1 MSELALPERFGHLE
15 KVDNL
20 VTGWE
25 DVRLAIRPECR
36 DEKSID
42 KAKTAIEVG
51 LNDAAINYFWNL
63 AMNDLHKKIIVY
75 GIEYFSSSINW
86 DGKPLKTI
94 EDLREVKDHQLITGA
109 FALGIIP
116 TEAHFFLQ
124 QCREIRNNFSTAHF
138 PMGEIDKFE
147 TFNFIKNCIKYVLT
161 FDLPAP
167 GLQIKDL
174 VESLTLERLDSTDE
188 INAIIESQSS
198 KMHGP
203 ILHNLFSSFIKQDC
217 DPNLKHNIR
226 MLAPNL
232 WELVS
237 EEVKSN
243 IAAKFTSL
251 RDIQG
256 KDAANEALEFLKT
269 VNGVEFIPES
279 FKEIIFKKHAQAL
292 IDAHNGWD
300 NFHHEPGYARDLA
313 SLGPNV
319 PLSAMYTYVKATL
332 LSFVGNGYGI
342 ANSAQKYNTEMISNL
357 SQSGVRMLFKILDTD
372 IDVTREL
379 SNSAPVQRLI
389 GVMDLIKDKTMLP
402 KQKEMY
408 EFITS
413 KKSHEIK
420 GHFSNRYWKLA
431 KK

>member
-138 PMGEIDKFE
+138 PMGEIDKF
-147 TFNFIKNCIKYVLT
+147 
-161 FDLPAP
+161 
-167 GLQIKDL
+167 
-174 VESLTLERLDSTDE
+174 
-188 INAIIESQSS
+188 
-198 KMHGP
+198 
-203 ILHNLFSSFIKQDC
+203 
-217 DPNLKHNIR
+217 
-226 MLAPNL
+226 
-232 WELVS
+232 
-237 EEVKSN
+237 
-243 IAAKFTSL
+243 
-251 RDIQG
+251 
-256 KDAANEALEFLKT
+256 
-269 VNGVEFIPES
+269 
-279 FKEIIFKKHAQAL
+279 
-292 IDAHNGWD
+292 
-300 NFHHEPGYARDLA
+300 
-313 SLGPNV
+313 
-319 PLSAMYTYVKATL
+319 
-332 LSFVGNGYGI
+332 
-342 ANSAQKYNTEMISNL
+342 
-357 SQSGVRMLFKILDTD
+357 
-372 IDVTREL
+372 
-379 SNSAPVQRLI
+379 
-389 GVMDLIKDKTMLP
+389 
-402 KQKEMY
+402 
-408 EFITS
+408 
-413 KKSHEIK
+413 
-420 GHFSNRYWKLA
+420 
-431 KK
+431 

>member
-1 MSELALPERFGHLE
+1 
-15 KVDNL
+15 
-20 VTGWE
+20 
-25 DVRLAIRPECR
+25 
-36 DEKSID
+36 
-42 KAKTAIEVG
+42 
-51 LNDAAINYFWNL
+51 
-63 AMNDLHKKIIVY
+63 
-75 GIEYFSSSINW
+75 
-86 DGKPLKTI
+86 
-94 EDLREVKDHQLITGA
+94 
-109 FALGIIP
+109 
-116 TEAHFFLQ
+116 LQ
-124 QCREIRNNFSTAHF
+124 QNLLLLEIFK
-138 PMGEIDKFE
+138 E
-147 TFNFIKNCIKYVLT
+147 
-161 FDLPAP
+161 
-167 GLQIKDL
+167 
-174 VESLTLERLDSTDE
+174 
-188 INAIIESQSS
+188 
-198 KMHGP
+198 
-203 ILHNLFSSFIKQDC
+203 
-217 DPNLKHNIR
+217 
-226 MLAPNL
+226 
-232 WELVS
+232 
-237 EEVKSN
+237 
-243 IAAKFTSL
+243 
-251 RDIQG
+251 

-431 KK
+431 KKITGANIV